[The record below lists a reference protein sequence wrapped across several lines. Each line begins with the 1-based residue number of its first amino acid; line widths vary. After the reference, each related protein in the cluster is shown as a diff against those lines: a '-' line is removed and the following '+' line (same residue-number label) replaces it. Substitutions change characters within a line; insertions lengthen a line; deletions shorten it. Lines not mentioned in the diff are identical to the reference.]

1 MHLYR
6 KALRTILGLTLVV
19 SAACATTANRTGP
32 EHLSAEKLRM
42 LGEKFLGAGNAQ
54 HALKYLTMAEQKS
67 PEDLYIQYDLA
78 LAYSALH
85 QTDKAVYYLQQ
96 VVAQKPDYSEA
107 HNALG
112 ALYTELGSF
121 NEAQNAFQRALSN
134 PFYKTPHYVHFNLGQ
149 LYEKRGQ
156 TEAAL
161 AEYAEAVRSS
171 PQYAAAH
178 YRMGVLLETTSRL
191 EEARY
196 AYGKTIMFSPD
207 NAGAHYS
214 FARLSYEAGDIQSA
228 ITSFNRVVRLDPHS
242 SMGDSARKYLEQL
255 QAPSD
260 AVRSGSSSRIK
271 RGAPQSLSV
280 KQITELQSE
289 IEQQLRGT
297 ERNRSSENQEADVNT
312 RLPQAKSR
320 PAVAF
325 EQTAVS
331 EPLPKQLNA
340 SSGKEAQ
347 PEQNKTA
354 PIGNG
359 EEKVD
364 TGNDGQETGSSAAQ
378 AQPETPKP
386 QPVELP
392 PTETAKV
399 ATADEAHLKVPNE
412 APAAEAPQEQPEVVF
427 PDHAQNEALKKSLP
441 EQNIQPQSPEEVH
454 PVLTEQARSEE
465 TKEPSSD
472 SAPAESQEIKSAES
486 QEAVSADQGESQAK
500 SEELPKISLSAPV
513 QPEAENA
520 PPVEQAPK
528 DPVTLPIEQPR
539 PESVPAPPSERKT
552 EDMSQGPQNDADNP
566 ERWRYLIQVST
577 FRSQGKAEMIRER
590 LQAKGYSANLK
601 TVTNSAYGQLF
612 MVHLDPVYD
621 QEEAKGLM
629 TKLKAERDLSPLLV
643 KSPVQE

>member
-32 EHLSAEKLRM
+32 EHLSAEKLKM

-78 LAYSALH
+78 LTYSALH

-161 AEYAEAVRSS
+161 AEYAEAVRSN

-178 YRMGVLLETTSRL
+178 YRMGVLLETTNRL
-191 EEARY
+191 KEARY

-207 NAGAHYS
+207 NAEAHYS
-214 FARLSYEAGDIQSA
+214 FARLSYEAGDIQNA
-228 ITSFNRVVRLDPHS
+228 IASFNRVVRLDPHS
-242 SMGDSARKYLEQL
+242 SMGDSARRYLEQL
-255 QAPSD
+255 QPPSD
-260 AVRSGSSSRIK
+260 AVRSGSSSRVK

-280 KQITELQSE
+280 EQITELQSE
-289 IEQQLRGT
+289 IEQRLRGT
-297 ERNRSSENQEADVNT
+297 ERSRSSENQEAAVNT
-312 RLPQAKSR
+312 QLPQPKSR
-320 PAVAF
+320 PAVAV

-331 EPLPKQLNA
+331 GPLPKPLNA

-347 PEQNKTA
+347 PEQNKAA
-354 PIGNG
+354 PIENG
-359 EEKVD
+359 QEKAD
-364 TGNDGQETGSSAAQ
+364 TGNDGQKTDSSAAQ
-378 AQPETPKP
+378 AQSEMPKP
-386 QPVELP
+386 QPKEPPLTEMVESS
-392 PTETAKV
+392 TV
-399 ATADEAHLKVPNE
+399 GEARPNAHNE

-441 EQNIQPQSPEEVH
+441 EQNIQPQSIEESH
-454 PVLTEQARSEE
+454 PVSTEQAKSEE
-465 TKEPSSD
+465 AKETSSD
-472 SAPAESQEIKSAES
+472 SAPAESQEMKSAES
-486 QEAVSADQGESQAK
+486 QEAVSSDQSESQAK
-500 SEELPKISLSAPV
+500 SEDLPKISLSAPK
-513 QPEAENA
+513 QPEAENG
-520 PPVEQAPK
+520 PQIEQAQK
-528 DPVTLPIEQPR
+528 DAVTPPIEQPH
-539 PESVPAPPSERKT
+539 PESIPALPSERET
-552 EDMSQGPQNDADNP
+552 EDISQEPQNDADSP

-601 TVTNSAYGQLF
+601 TVTSSAYGQLF

-643 KSPVQE
+643 KSPAQE